1 MKTWRH
7 WILSLSAGLLLSAC
21 QPEQADTVADAQ
33 TLTASADMPV
43 LHVLKSPTCLCCNG
57 WVDHISERG
66 FVAQISHPQDLNA
79 DKLRLGIPPQLQSC
93 HTAVSEEGY
102 VFEGH
107 IPAGL
112 IQRFLAE
119 SPNDAVGLTVPGMPV
134 GSPGMEIN
142 EQFQPYDVLVMKSD
156 GSTEVYAHVATQA
169 EQY

>member
-1 MKTWRH
+1 MNTWRNL
-7 WILSLSAGLLLSAC
+7 ILGMVASLLFTAC
-21 QPEQADTVADAQ
+21 QPQQADSATAVQTQTV
-33 TLTASADMPV
+33 TADMPV
-43 LHVLKSPTCLCCNG
+43 LQVLKSPTCLCCNG

-66 FVAQISHPQDLNA
+66 LAAQISHPEDLNA
-79 DKLRLGIPPQLQSC
+79 VKLRLGIPPQLQSC
-93 HTAVSEEGY
+93 HTAVSQEGY

-119 SPNDAVGLTVPGMPV
+119 APHDAVGLAVPGMPI

-142 EQFQPYDVLVMKSD
+142 NQFQPYDVLVMKSD
-156 GSTEVYAHVATQA
+156 GSTEVYAHVATQQ

>member
-1 MKTWRH
+1 VNTWRNL
-7 WILSLSAGLLLSAC
+7 ILGMVASLLFTAC
-21 QPEQADTVADAQ
+21 QPQQADSATAVQTQTV
-33 TLTASADMPV
+33 TADMPV
-43 LHVLKSPTCLCCNG
+43 LQVLKSPTCLCCNG

-66 FVAQISHPQDLNA
+66 LAAQISHPEDLNA
-79 DKLRLGIPPQLQSC
+79 VKLRLGIPPQLQSC
-93 HTAVSEEGY
+93 HTAVSQEGY

-119 SPNDAVGLTVPGMPV
+119 APHDAVGLAVPGMPI

-142 EQFQPYDVLVMKSD
+142 NQFQPYDVLVMKSD
-156 GSTEVYAHVATQA
+156 GSTEVYAHVATQQ